1 MGKLAAAHHL
11 VKQAVDK
18 TKLIIVH
25 VEKLLNGA
33 GGIMSDDKVHP
44 VAVGRQLIEGVLGFL
59 NGWLLFFPESFSTLA
74 QVEAFVLG
82 ISAPKAKTDLPSIS

>member
-59 NGWLLFFPESFSTLA
+59 NGWLLFFPKSFSTCL
-74 QVEAFVLG
+74 LYTS
-82 ISAPKAKTDLPSIS
+82 SAGLLRHCGFGQM